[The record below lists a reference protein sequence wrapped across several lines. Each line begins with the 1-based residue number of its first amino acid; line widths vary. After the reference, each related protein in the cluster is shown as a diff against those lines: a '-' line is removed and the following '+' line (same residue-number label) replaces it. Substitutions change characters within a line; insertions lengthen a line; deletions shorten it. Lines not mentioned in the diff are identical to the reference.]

1 MPITGLLLSQRSM
14 MKTLPVAPARILLVD
29 DNPDG
34 LLVRRQLLEELG
46 LEVATALNG
55 EDGLQLFECGHY
67 DVVVTDYRM
76 PRMDGIEM
84 IRRIRERDASARIIL
99 LSGFVEPLGLNEQNT
114 GADAVIA
121 KTFGEPAMLARAVRR
136 LLNRAPARKPAASVR
151 AVSRAQA
158 VSC

>member
-1 MPITGLLLSQRSM
+1 M
-14 MKTLPVAPARILLVD
+14 MKTFPVAPAKVLLVD

-46 LEVATALNG
+46 LEVETALNG
-55 EDGLQLFECGHY
+55 EEGLHLFECGRY

-84 IRRIRERDASARIIL
+84 IRRIRERDAAARVIL

-121 KTFGEPAMLARAVRR
+121 KTFGEPAMLARTVKR
-136 LLNRAPARKPAASVR
+136 LLNRAPARKPVGSVR
-151 AVSRAQA
+151 GASRAQA
-158 VSC
+158 VSL

>member
-1 MPITGLLLSQRSM
+1 M
-14 MKTLPVAPARILLVD
+14 MKTYPGAPSKILLVD

-46 LEVATALNG
+46 LVVETAING
-55 EDGLQLFECGHY
+55 EEGLRRFECGRY

-84 IRRIRERDASARIIL
+84 IRRIREQNAAARIIL
-99 LSGFVEPLGLNEQNT
+99 LSGFVEPLGLNEGNT

-121 KTFGEPAMLARAVRR
+121 KTSGEPAMLARSVKR
-136 LLNRAPARKPAASVR
+136 LLNRAPARKPAGSARGVG
-151 AVSRAQA
+151 RAQA
-158 VSC
+158 VSL

>member
-1 MPITGLLLSQRSM
+1 M
-14 MKTLPVAPARILLVD
+14 MKTFPVAPAKVLVD

-46 LEVATALNG
+46 LEVETALNG
-55 EDGLQLFECGHY
+55 EEGLHLFECGRY

-84 IRRIRERDASARIIL
+84 IRRIRERDAAARVIL

-121 KTFGEPAMLARAVRR
+121 KTFGEPAMLARTVKR
-136 LLNRAPARKPAASVR
+136 LLNRAPARKPVGSVR
-151 AVSRAQA
+151 GASRAQA
-158 VSC
+158 VSL